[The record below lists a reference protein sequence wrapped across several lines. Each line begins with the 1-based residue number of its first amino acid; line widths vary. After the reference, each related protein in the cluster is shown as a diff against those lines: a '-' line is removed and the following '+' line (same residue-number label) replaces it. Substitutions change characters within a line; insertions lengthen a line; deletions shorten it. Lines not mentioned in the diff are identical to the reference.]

1 MEEKNIE
8 KIEKTYIIPQDSLY
22 IYGIAILMMVWHH
35 FFGFPER
42 FGGDLRY
49 IGGNIEYTIELY
61 LGYFGRLCIA
71 MYAFISGYGM
81 MAKSMQKNLKF
92 TEDIKL
98 AIKQIIKF
106 FIRYWIV
113 FIIFVSI
120 GFKFMG
126 LKFEPEE
133 FIKNFIGK
141 SCSYNAEWW
150 YVAYYVKMLIMYP
163 VIKLIV
169 NKLNFIKNSKWIIF
183 ALAIILGIINTV
195 FKENYKYY
203 LCFLFGM
210 LIYENRLYEKFNAK
224 LCKNEFYSI
233 IISIGCIIFSVIVR
247 MILTFDVD
255 AFLVMIYIF
264 GCLQILKTIKNNKWP
279 GNILQFLGHYSVY
292 IWLTHTFFLYYYFQ
306 NQFMQLKYA
315 ILIYIVTVCICLFIG
330 VGLDKIYKGL
340 MQGIK
345 FGRKKSNSVRF
356 KKIYRK

>member
-1 MEEKNIE
+1 MGKSSDEIQKLITAEKQKQLEYYAYTIMHDDNMTTKEKKKRIFQLSSDHAEELYKKHKVLQRKESIYKWKKKNIE

-195 FKENYKYY
+195 FKENYTYY

-210 LIYENRLYEKFNAK
+210 LIYENRLYEKFNANYAMNDFIQ
-224 LCKNEFYSI
+224 L
-233 IISIGCIIFSVIVR
+233 
-247 MILTFDVD
+247 
-255 AFLVMIYIF
+255 
-264 GCLQILKTIKNNKWP
+264 
-279 GNILQFLGHYSVY
+279 
-292 IWLTHTFFLYYYFQ
+292 LY
-306 NQFMQLKYA
+306 L
-315 ILIYIVTVCICLFIG
+315 
-330 VGLDKIYKGL
+330 
-340 MQGIK
+340 
-345 FGRKKSNSVRF
+345 
-356 KKIYRK
+356 

>member
-1 MEEKNIE
+1 
-8 KIEKTYIIPQDSLY
+8 
-22 IYGIAILMMVWHH
+22 
-35 FFGFPER
+35 
-42 FGGDLRY
+42 
-49 IGGNIEYTIELY
+49 
-61 LGYFGRLCIA
+61 
-71 MYAFISGYGM
+71 
-81 MAKSMQKNLKF
+81 
-92 TEDIKL
+92 
-98 AIKQIIKF
+98 
-106 FIRYWIV
+106 
-113 FIIFVSI
+113 
-120 GFKFMG
+120 
-126 LKFEPEE
+126 
-133 FIKNFIGK
+133 
-141 SCSYNAEWW
+141 
-150 YVAYYVKMLIMYP
+150 MYP

-195 FKENYKYY
+195 FKENYTYY

>member
-195 FKENYKYY
+195 FKENYTYY

-210 LIYENRLYEKFNAK
+210 LIYENRLYEKFNAN
-224 LCKNEFYSI
+224 LCKNE
-233 IISIGCIIFSVIVR
+233 
-247 MILTFDVD
+247 
-255 AFLVMIYIF
+255 
-264 GCLQILKTIKNNKWP
+264 WP